1 MVTLSAVRTSA
12 VVEINVRCTPSK
24 AGFWD
29 KAPRF
34 VTGENDRFRAP
45 HNSTARPRWALRVIC
60 QCPFEPSKVDAAART
75 FCRYRRKADIRCRR
89 TKAGSAG
96 QTRYP
101 SCFTLGWRRAA
112 SFNDSQADK
121 SRNHKMQPWMPSHR
135 GHKVMLCKNLTSPLS
150 VPSADGAS
158 NEALA

>member
-1 MVTLSAVRTSA
+1 MSA
-12 VVEINVRCTPSK
+12 
-24 AGFWD
+24 
-29 KAPRF
+29 
-34 VTGENDRFRAP
+34 AP
-45 HNSTARPRWALRVIC
+45 HLKLDFGTKPNVLSPAKTTVLGHHTIRRHDLGGHSGRSVSV
-60 QCPFEPSKVDAAART
+60 PFEPSKVDAAART
-75 FCRYRRKADIRCRR
+75 FCRYRWKADIRCRR